1 MSLDQG
7 STLYGVLREL
17 KFRVTEI
24 KVEQPAR
31 LNRLD
36 VLFLRQLNEALD
48 EGEIEEIHHFV
59 ERGGT
64 LIVAGDRSVL
74 ESLLFD
80 FGLEMR
86 KASKPLE
93 TSQRILVA
101 PVFPDRPV
109 KEIFSRTDFAIQPIE
124 RDVAPLFGKEMDY
137 SIVTFREGD
146 GRAFFMSCP
155 YIFNDSGLGDD
166 RNATFLYNLMTTL
179 PRRARIG
186 LAESHYYAFGSI
198 DATNPLIHLLF
209 KTPVGLGGYL
219 YRTDYIP
226 VSDTPR
232 ETIRQATSG
241 RGDTQSLQFRVCPR
255 HDRSLSK
262 REHPFGDFEADS
274 RYIPIR
280 PLRTVEY

>member
-1 MSLDQG
+1 MTSFRTCLFSISLILLSFFELSCDVLDQG

-109 KEIFSRTDFAIQPIE
+109 KEIFSRTDVAIQPIE
-124 RDVAPLFGKEMDY
+124 RDVAPLFGK
-137 SIVTFREGD
+137 
-146 GRAFFMSCP
+146 
-155 YIFNDSGLGDD
+155 
-166 RNATFLYNLMTTL
+166 
-179 PRRARIG
+179 
-186 LAESHYYAFGSI
+186 
-198 DATNPLIHLLF
+198 
-209 KTPVGLGGYL
+209 
-219 YRTDYIP
+219 
-226 VSDTPR
+226 
-232 ETIRQATSG
+232 
-241 RGDTQSLQFRVCPR
+241 
-255 HDRSLSK
+255 
-262 REHPFGDFEADS
+262 
-274 RYIPIR
+274 
-280 PLRTVEY
+280 